1 MTIKSMLLI
10 LLTSSAMMTASK
22 VYSQDTM
29 QKATQHIETIVLGSG
44 CFWGAEKRYEALDG
58 VIDAVSGY
66 ADGEG
71 FKATYKNI
79 TRQSRRFDDNNYAEV
94 VKVTYNSNEITTES
108 LLKHYFENHD
118 PTQLNR
124 QGNDVGTQYRST
136 ILTSN
141 EQQPNSH

>member
-1 MTIKSMLLI
+1 MTIKSMLLTLFTCSAI
-10 LLTSSAMMTASK
+10 FTTSPIEAE
-22 VYSQDTM
+22 TM
-29 QKATQHIETIVLGSG
+29 PDNATGHIETIVLGSG

-58 VIDAVSGY
+58 VLDAVSGY
-66 ADGEG
+66 ADGHG

-79 TRQSRRFDDNNYAEV
+79 TRSSRRFDKNNYAEV
-94 VKVTYNSNEITTES
+94 VKVTYNSNELTTQS

-136 ILTSN
+136 FW
-141 EQQPNSH
+141 